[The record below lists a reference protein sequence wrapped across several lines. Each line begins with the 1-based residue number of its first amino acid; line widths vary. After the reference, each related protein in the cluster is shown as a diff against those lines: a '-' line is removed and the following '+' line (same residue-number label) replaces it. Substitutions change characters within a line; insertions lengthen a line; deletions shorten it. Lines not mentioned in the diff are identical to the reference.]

1 MKHEI
6 SEELNKVK
14 NFKDGIWCATYYG
27 FYIFLENEGNLIL
40 FVIPDLT
47 IN

>member
-6 SEELNKVK
+6 SEELNYVK
-14 NFKDGIWCATYYG
+14 NFNNGMWCTTYCG
-27 FYIFLENEGNLIL
+27 FYIFLENEGNSIL